1 MWINRSKKKTSGKS
15 EHQKLVDKLD
25 RIFSKY
31 IRLRDS
37 FVSNGKLYF
46 RCISCGKIL
55 SYEQADCGHYINRG
69 HMSTRFNE
77 DNCNAQCKSCNRFD
91 EGNIYNYRMR
101 LMSKIGENRVLLL
114 EAQKNQIYKYSDF
127 ELIALIEHYKLEV
140 KRLKGEKI

>member
-1 MWINRSKKKTSGKS
+1 
-15 EHQKLVDKLD
+15 
-25 RIFSKY
+25 
-31 IRLRDS
+31 
-37 FVSNGKLYF
+37 
-46 RCISCGKIL
+46 
-55 SYEQADCGHYINRG
+55 
-69 HMSTRFNE
+69 MSTRFNE